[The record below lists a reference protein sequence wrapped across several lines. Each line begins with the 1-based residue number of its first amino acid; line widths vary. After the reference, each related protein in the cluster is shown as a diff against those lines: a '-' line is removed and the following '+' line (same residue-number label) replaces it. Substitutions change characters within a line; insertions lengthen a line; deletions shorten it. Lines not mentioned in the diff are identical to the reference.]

1 MLGRLRDGDIVRVD
15 AEAGVLEAEAD
26 EATLLRRDPA
36 PGPDE
41 RSSYGLGRELF
52 GLFRANALS
61 AEEGGSPL

>member
-1 MLGRLRDGDIVRVD
+1 
-15 AEAGVLEAEAD
+15 VLEVDVEQAELFNRA
-26 EATLLRRDPA
+26 PA

-61 AEEGGSPL
+61 AEEGGSPLSL